1 MLRQLA
7 IAASAWLLVGAQAPA
22 PLPIQGFELVATY
35 PHDPRAYT
43 QGLFIRDGQLYES
56 TGREGQSTIR
66 IVRLQDGKVLK
77 SAALPPGQFGEG
89 STDWGREIVS
99 LTWTDGIGYR
109 WDRKTLKRIGSFR
122 YKGEGWGLT
131 QDGKRLIMSDGSPY
145 LRFLDPKTLAEIGR
159 VRVTLDGRPLAQL
172 NEIEWVEGEVFANIW
187 QTDYVARIDPV
198 SGKVKALID
207 LAALDGGPNEDGVD
221 NVLNGVAYDVKA
233 KRLFVTGKN
242 WSRLFEIR
250 LKPIGN

>member
-1 MLRQLA
+1 MLRPAA
-7 IAASAWLLVGAQAPA
+7 IAALAWFLVGAQAPA
-22 PLPIQGFELVATY
+22 PVQMQGYQVVATY

-66 IVRLQDGKVLK
+66 IVRLKDGKVLK
-77 SAALPPGQFGEG
+77 SAALPPDQFGEG
-89 STDWGREIVS
+89 STDWGNEIVS

-109 WDRKTLKRIGSFR
+109 WDRKTLKRKGSFR
-122 YKGEGWGLT
+122 YGGEGWGLT
-131 QDGKRLIMSDGSPY
+131 HDGKRLILSDGTPT
-145 LRFLDPKTLAEIGR
+145 LRFVDPRTFAETGR
-159 VRVTLDGRPLAQL
+159 VRVTLDGKPLAQL
-172 NEIEWVEGEVFANIW
+172 NEIEWVEGEVYANIW

-198 SGKVKALID
+198 TGRVKALID

-221 NVLNGVAYDVKA
+221 NVLNGIAYDAKA

-242 WSRLFEIR
+242 WSRLFEIK
-250 LKPIGN
+250 LKPN